1 MLPKG
6 LKNSLNKIREISSDI
21 YQKYIPIIDDDTDI
35 SSFASP
41 ILTYPEVY
49 NEFCGALINRI
60 VYTAIETRTF
70 NNPLRGLEGNVMP
83 LGYAGQEIFVN
94 AAKGRQ
100 YNPEDF
106 AGILKKYES
115 DIKVQYL
122 VKNMDLQYCVT
133 IIRTKL
139 KEAFVSWD
147 NLDQFITGLINSLY
161 NGMYIDE
168 FRFTKALVSSAYAGN
183 LVQVETVSNPSSSE
197 ALAKTFLT
205 KAREL
210 FLNFQMPSTKYNA
223 WAKVGGSGRPV
234 TTWTEPSDIVILL
247 RNDIRSY
254 LDVNVMASA
263 FNIDSATLLGN
274 IYPVDNFDVYS
285 DDGEKVFDGA
295 NVFALIADRNWF
307 KIRPIDQ
314 FMEQDYNANNRAM
327 QYYLN
332 NIKMYEYSLF
342 ANGVVFATAE
352 NTVQPT
358 AIKFVKDGEEIST
371 LSIAENGDP
380 VEVQLVTTPYSANG
394 TITIASSAEG
404 KATAAL
410 KSGETKVVV
419 ITPVDD
425 GSANV
430 TASANSGAVT
440 ATLAVTI
447 TAAAAAAGEAKTT
460 RSK

>member
-21 YQKYIPIIDDDTDI
+21 YQKYIPIIDDNTDI
-35 SSFASP
+35 STFASP

-49 NEFCGALINRI
+49 NEFCSALINRI

-83 LGYAGQEIFVN
+83 LGYAGQEIYVN
-94 AAKGRQ
+94 PAKGRQ

-106 AGILKKYES
+106 AGILQKYES
-115 DIKVQYL
+115 DVKVQYL
-122 VKNMDLQYCVT
+122 VKNMDLQYPVT

-147 NLDQFITGLINSLY
+147 NLDQFITGIINSLY

-183 LVQVETVSNPSSSE
+183 LVQVETVSSPLTS
-197 ALAKTFLT
+197 ADLAKSFTT

-210 FLNFQMPSTKYNA
+210 FLNFMDVEVLANA
-223 WAKVGGSGRPV
+223 
-234 TTWTEPSDIVILL
+234 
-247 RNDIRSY
+247 
-254 LDVNVMASA
+254 
-263 FNIDSATLLGN
+263 FQIDRAVLLGN
-274 IYPVDNFDVYS
+274 IYPVDSFDVYD
-285 DDGEKVFDGA
+285 DDGTKVFNGS
-295 NVFALIADRNWF
+295 NVFGMIADRNWF
-307 KIRPIDQ
+307 KIKPVDQ

-342 ANGVVFATAE
+342 ANGVIFATAE
-352 NTVQPT
+352 ATVNPT
-358 AIKFVKDGEEIST
+358 KMEFIKDGEKITT
-371 LSIAENGDP
+371 LSIAADADP
-380 VEVQLVTTPYSANG
+380 VDVEILTTPYSANA
-394 TITIASSAEG
+394 TITIASSASA

-410 KSGETKVVV
+410 KSGETKVVT
-419 ITPVDD
+419 ITPKAA
-425 GSANV
+425 GSTNV
-430 TASANSGAVT
+430 SATVGSVS
-440 ATLAVTI
+440 ATLAVTV
-447 TAAAAAAGEAKTT
+447 TGE
-460 RSK
+460 